1 MIGLGCR
8 VAVAVLTLTS
18 LGVASTSATASP
30 EPTPSVPPAPA
41 AVNETP
47 TTEGELLPEVTGG
60 QRAVDAL
67 GGNLAEAARRNEMT
81 VGALRARLAGDR
93 QFRLDQ
99 RGHALYLDS
108 MLQMTPQQQAQVAA
122 ISPAAAAPFDYA
134 QTFLLHSR
142 PGANRVAYLDFNG
155 QTVTG
160 TAWNDANTGTSFTAS
175 PYDSDGS
182 PSTFSSAEMDV
193 IQSVWQRVAE
203 DYAPF
208 GIDVTTEEPPADAI
222 TRSSSSD
229 LSFGTRAVISNTSS
243 VYSGCGCGGVAYVG
257 TYDITSSHA
266 YYQPAWVFTQGV
278 GTAPKG
284 IAEATS
290 HEIGHNLGL
299 NHDGTAALGYFSGHG
314 NWAPI
319 MGVGYYVPITQWS
332 AGEYSG
338 ANNTEN
344 DFTVIAGNGGP
355 AATDDI
361 GDATATAAPLGA
373 SPATISG
380 LVGTRAD
387 VDVFSLS
394 TTATTLNVSL
404 AAAPTSPNLDARL
417 DLLNSAGTVIA
428 TSDPLTGSSAAE
440 AAAGMGA
447 SLSATVAAGTYYV
460 RVDGTGYG
468 SPASGGYSDFGSV
481 GRYTLSVT
489 GHSSN
494 VITNQSPVA
503 IAGAAPSSGPA
514 PLTVA
519 FSSAGSFDPD
529 GSITAYLWT
538 FGDGTT
544 STSANPSHVY
554 STVGS
559 FTAAL
564 RVTDNQGATATASRS
579 ITTTAAAAKAMH
591 VQSITMRW
599 VLSSGKYYAYADLL
613 IVDGSGTPVSGAKVF
628 GSFTGTA
635 TKSTY
640 GTTGTAGTK
649 SLVSSSTTATH
660 ANFTLTVTSITRT
673 GWTYDAAANV
683 VTSAS
688 ISR

>member
-1 MIGLGCR
+1 MIGLSR
-8 VAVAVLTLTS
+8 RVVAVVLTITS
-18 LGVASTSATASP
+18 LGVAGLSATASP
-30 EPTPSVPPAPA
+30 QPVAPVPPETVATAGTPA
-41 AVNETP
+41 GET
-47 TTEGELLPEVTGG
+47 ELLPEVAGG
-60 QRAVDAL
+60 QRAVDGL
-67 GGNLAEAARRNEMT
+67 GGNFAEAARRNEMT
-81 VGALRARLAGDR
+81 VGALRARLASDR
-93 QFRLDQ
+93 QFLLDR
-99 RGHALYLDS
+99 RGHALYVDS
-108 MLQMTPQQQAQVAA
+108 MLQMTPQQQVQVAA
-122 ISPAAAAPFDYA
+122 ISPAAAAPFDYS

-142 PGANRVAYLDFNG
+142 PGASRVAYLDFNG
-155 QTVTG
+155 QTVAG
-160 TAWNDANTGTSFTAS
+160 TAWNDANTGSSFTAS
-175 PYDSDGS
+175 PYDTDGS
-182 PSTFSSAEMDV
+182 PATFSTAEMDV

-229 LSFGTRAVISNTSS
+229 LNFGTRAVISNTSS
-243 VYSGCGCGGVAYVG
+243 IYSSCGCGGIAYVG

-266 YYQPAWVFTQGV
+266 VYQPAWVFTQGV

-332 AGEYSG
+332 SGEYSG

-344 DFTVIAGNGGP
+344 DFTVIASNGGT
-355 AATDDI
+355 AATDDV
-361 GDATATAAPLGA
+361 GDSTAAAAPIGA
-373 SPATISG
+373 SPATIG
-380 LVGTRAD
+380 GVIGTRTD
-387 VDVFSLS
+387 VDMFSLS
-394 TTATTLNVSL
+394 TAAATLNVSL
-404 AAAPTSPNLDARL
+404 VAAPPSPNLDARL

-428 TSDPLTGSSAAE
+428 TSDPLTGSTATE

-460 RVDGTGYG
+460 RIDGTGFG
-468 SPASGGYSDFGSV
+468 NPASGGYSDFGSV
-481 GRYTLSVT
+481 GRYSLAVT
-489 GHSSN
+489 GHVPN
-494 VITNQSPVA
+494 GVTNQPPTAVA
-503 IAGAAPSSGPA
+503 AATPASGPA

-519 FSSAGSFDPD
+519 FSSAGSADPG
-529 GSITAYLWT
+529 GSIAAYLWT

-559 FTAAL
+559 FTASL
-564 RVTDNQGATATASRS
+564 RVTDNQGATATASRT
-579 ITTTAAAAKAMH
+579 ITTTATASKAMH
-591 VQSITMRW
+591 VKSITMRW

-613 IVDGSGTPVSGAKVF
+613 IVDANGNPVSGAKVF
-628 GSFTGTA
+628 GTFTGTA

-649 SLVSSSTTATH
+649 SLVSSSTTATR
-660 ANFTLTVTSITRT
+660 ANFTLTVTSITKS
-673 GWTYDAAANV
+673 GWSYDAAANV

>member
-1 MIGLGCR
+1 MIGLGRR
-8 VAVAVLTLTS
+8 VVAAALTLTS
-18 LGVASTSATASP
+18 LGVAGVSAGASP
-30 EPTPSVPPAPA
+30 QPAEPVSPEPAPA
-41 AVNETP
+41 AEAP
-47 TTEGELLPEVTGG
+47 TAESVLLPEVAGG
-60 QRAVDAL
+60 ERAVAAL
-67 GGNLAEAARRNEMT
+67 GGNLDEAARRNGT
-81 VGALRARLAGDR
+81 TPGALRARLAGDG
-93 QFRLDQ
+93 QYRLDR

-155 QTVTG
+155 QTVSG
-160 TAWNDANTGTSFTAS
+160 TAWNDTTTGTSFTAS
-175 PYDSDGS
+175 PYDTDGS
-182 PSTFSSAEMDV
+182 PGTFSNAEMDV

-222 TRSSSSD
+222 TRSGSSD
-229 LSFGTRAVISNTSS
+229 LVFGTRAVISNTSS
-243 VYSGCGCGGVAYVG
+243 IYSGCGCGGIAYVG

-278 GTAPKG
+278 GSSPKG

-299 NHDGTAALGYFSGHG
+299 SHDGTAALGYFSGHG

-319 MGVGYYVPITQWS
+319 MGVGYYLPITQWS

-344 DFTVIAGNGGP
+344 DFTVIAANGGSP
-355 AATDDI
+355 ATDDA
-361 GDATATAAPLGA
+361 GDSTAAAVALAA
-373 SPATISG
+373 SPATVAG
-380 LVGTRAD
+380 LIGTRTD
-387 VDVFSLS
+387 VDMFSLS
-394 TTATTLNVSL
+394 TAAATLNLSL

-417 DLLNSAGTVIA
+417 DLINSSGTVIA
-428 TSDPLTGSSAAE
+428 TSDPLTGSTAAE

-460 RVDGTGYG
+460 RIDGTGYG

-481 GRYTLSVT
+481 GRYSLTITGHMPNSVT
-489 GHSSN
+489 
-494 VITNQSPVA
+494 NQPPTAVA
-503 IAGAAPSSGPA
+503 NATPSSGSA

-519 FSSAGSFDPD
+519 FSSAGSADPG
-529 GSITAYLWT
+529 GSIASYLWT

-559 FTAAL
+559 FTASL
-564 RVTDNQGATATASRS
+564 RVTDNQGATATASRT
-579 ITTTAAAAKAMH
+579 ITTTATASKAMH
-591 VQSITMRW
+591 VKSITMRW

-613 IVDGSGTPVSGAKVF
+613 IVDANGNPVPSAKVF
-628 GSFTGTA
+628 GTFTGTA

-640 GTTGTAGTK
+640 GTTGTNGTK
-649 SLVSSSTTATH
+649 SLVSSSTTAAH
-660 ANFTLTVTSITRT
+660 ANFTLTVTSITKS
-673 GWTYDAAANV
+673 GWTYNAAANV

>member
-1 MIGLGCR
+1 MSLGRR
-8 VAVAVLTLTS
+8 VIVAALTLTS
-18 LGVASTSATASP
+18 LGVASGSATASP
-30 EPTPSVPPAPA
+30 KSTEPVPPQAPA
-41 AVNETP
+41 SPGAP
-47 TTEGELLPEVTGG
+47 TAEAELLTEVVGG
-60 QRAVDAL
+60 DRAIDAL

-81 VGALRARLAGDR
+81 PGALRARLAADR
-93 QFRLDQ
+93 QFRLDR

-122 ISPAAAAPFDYA
+122 ISLAAAAPFDYS

-142 PGANRVAYLDFNG
+142 PGATRVAYLDFNG
-155 QTVTG
+155 QTITG
-160 TAWNDANTGTSFTAS
+160 TAWNDATTGVSFTAS
-175 PYDSDGS
+175 PYDTDGS
-182 PSTFSSAEMDV
+182 PGTFSSAEMDV

-222 TRSSSSD
+222 TRSGSSD
-229 LSFGTRAVISNTSS
+229 LNFGTRAVISNTSS

-257 TYDITSSHA
+257 TYDISSSHA

-299 NHDGTAALGYFSGHG
+299 SHDGTAALGYFSGHG

-344 DFTVIAGNGGP
+344 DFTVIASNGGP
-355 AATDDI
+355 AATDDV
-361 GDATATAAPLGA
+361 GDSTLAPTALGA
-373 SPATISG
+373 SPATVGG
-380 LVGTRAD
+380 LIGTRTDA
-387 VDVFSLS
+387 DVFSLS
-394 TTATTLNVSL
+394 TAATTLTVSV

-428 TSDPLTGSSAAE
+428 TSDPLTGTTAAE
-440 AAAGMGA
+440 ASTGMGA
-447 SLSATVAAGTYYV
+447 SLSASVAAGTYYV
-460 RVDGTGYG
+460 RIDGTGYG
-468 SPASGGYSDFGSV
+468 SPASGGYSDFASV
-481 GRYTLSVT
+481 GRYSLSVT
-489 GHSSN
+489 GHLPN
-494 VITNQSPVA
+494 GVANQSPTAV
-503 IAGAAPSSGPA
+503 AGATPSSGPA

-519 FSSAGSFDPD
+519 FSSAGSADAD
-529 GSITAYLWT
+529 GSIAGYLWT

-559 FTAAL
+559 FAASL
-564 RVTDNQGATATASRS
+564 QVTDNLGATATANRT
-579 ITTTAAAAKAMH
+579 ITTTATAAKSMH

-599 VLSSGKYYAYADLL
+599 VLSGSKYYAYADLL
-613 IVDGSGTPVSGAKVF
+613 IVDGSGMPVSGAKVF
-628 GSFTGTA
+628 GTFTGTA

-649 SLVSSSTTATH
+649 TLVSSGTTATR
-660 ANFTLTVTSITRT
+660 ANFTLAVTSITKS